1 MEDGRWKSV
10 RSEATCRSSW
20 LYHLPSAI
28 YHSSL
33 SLRGAAFDAGADR
46 GDGAADVV
54 ELFADAF
61 ELLAFGA
68 DEAAV
73 GRNAFTDPVGAAA
86 DLGVELR
93 VQRLGE
99 LLADGGDLRRHL
111 VLRLLP
117 LGGQDEE
124 ADGREHRRHDDP
136 GDVGG
141 RGR

>member
-1 MEDGRWKSV
+1 MGDGTGNGRWKMGDGRASGQ
-10 RSEATCRSSW
+10 RQPAEAAGFTIC
-20 LYHLPSAI
+20 HLPSTI

-99 LLADGGDLRRHL
+99 LLADG
-111 VLRLLP
+111 
-117 LGGQDEE
+117 
-124 ADGREHRRHDDP
+124 
-136 GDVGG
+136 
-141 RGR
+141 